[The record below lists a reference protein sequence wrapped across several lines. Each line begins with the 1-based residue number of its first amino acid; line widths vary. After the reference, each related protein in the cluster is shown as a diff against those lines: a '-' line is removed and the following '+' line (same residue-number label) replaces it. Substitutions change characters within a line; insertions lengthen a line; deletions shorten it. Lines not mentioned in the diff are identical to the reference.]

1 MSLRFHF
8 LALAAVASF
17 SPVIGAASA
26 PEALRAASGQAC
38 SYDGAPVR
46 VQRVS
51 GALPSDCRD
60 MVARIMTFTGLPQ
73 NFVVVEGPVPNAAA
87 IIMLDDREIPQRVI
101 AFNRDFM
108 NIVGA
113 ATRGNAWAPISVM
126 AHEIGHHLSGHTI
139 VPGGSQPPIELEAD
153 KFSGFVLYKM
163 GASLSDAQA
172 AMAELVPDG
181 PDGKTHPGRRKRLDA
196 IRDGWQQACQQQGGD
211 CASATVAARAQGA
224 PISPAPATDAAMR
237 APRLPASPPSSA
249 PAVATAPAAPGAAG
263 VDVLPAPGGTP
274 SKLDRFIH
282 DEFGVLDA
290 NLRATAEQT
299 MFEHAR
305 SRGVEIVTLLVKDL
319 HGLSGDDYA
328 QAMLRQLR
336 VGKLDVGNGAV
347 LVVAPLAG
355 EVGLAMGPGIALESG
370 SHDRR
375 AALARW
381 LERGW
386 PQCQRKQACGNW
398 SELLFDVADRMRRDT
413 AHAEWT
419 IRYASHD
426 ALMRDYLAFQENRR
440 ETGARFDPE
449 ADPGYRK
456 IVVLDGEV
464 VTTDAG
470 PGYAQAFV
478 NPAKARS
485 LRAVHVRSP
494 DGYDLMLYSEP
505 RSQAL
510 MPTGALRA
518 GQRYRFVARTDGLSH
533 NPKDT
538 QAFDLLSYD
547 LAP

>member
-1 MSLRFHF
+1 MSFRFGF
-8 LALAAVASF
+8 LVLAAVAGF
-17 SPVIGAASA
+17 SPLIGAAPA
-26 PEALRAASGQAC
+26 PEALHAATGQAC

-51 GALPSDCRD
+51 GALPGDCRD
-60 MVARIMTFTGLPQ
+60 MVAQIMKFTGLPQ

-87 IIMLDDREIPQRVI
+87 LIMLDDKEIPQRVI

-108 NIVGA
+108 NIVRT

-153 KFSGFVLYKM
+153 KFSGFVLFKM
-163 GASLSDAQA
+163 GASLGDAQA

-181 PDGKTHPGRRKRLDA
+181 PDGNTHPGRRKRLAA
-196 IRDGWQQACQQQGGD
+196 IRDGWQQACEQQGGD
-211 CASATVAARAQGA
+211 CASGSVAARAQDA
-224 PISPAPATDAAMR
+224 PVSPAPATDAAMR
-237 APRLPASPPSSA
+237 APQLPASPPASAPVVASA
-249 PAVATAPAAPGAAG
+249 PAAADAARA
-263 VDVLPAPGGTP
+263 DVLPAPGGTP

-290 NLRATAEQT
+290 NLRAAAEQA

-375 AALARW
+375 ASLARW

-386 PQCQRKQACGNW
+386 PQCERRRACGNW
-398 SELLFDVADRMRRDT
+398 SELLLDVAERMRQDT
-413 AHAEWT
+413 AHADWT
-419 IRYASHD
+419 IRYASLE
-426 ALMRDYLAFQENRR
+426 ALMRDYLAFHENRR
-440 ETGARFDPE
+440 ETGARLDPE

-456 IVVLDGEV
+456 IVMLEGEV
-464 VTTDAG
+464 VTADAA

-478 NPAKARS
+478 NPAKARAR
-485 LRAVHVRSP
+485 RAVHVRSP
-494 DGYDLMLYSEP
+494 DGHDLMLYADP
-505 RSQAL
+505 RGNAL
-510 MPTGALRA
+510 MPAGPLRA
-518 GQRYRFVARTDGLSH
+518 GQRYRFIARTVELSR

-538 QAFDLLSYD
+538 QGFDLLSHD
-547 LAP
+547 LAQ